1 MCVCVCAAV
10 KWHTRNGSEY
20 TYTVTGEKKA
30 RELCDDG
37 RGAFMC
43 NETCYND
50 DGVLKGHTR

>member
-1 MCVCVCAAV
+1 MCVCGVL
-10 KWHTRNGSEY
+10 KWRTRNGSGY

-30 RELCDDG
+30 RERCDDGG